1 MTEERVLT
9 FLLQVLLILALA
21 RGAGEF
27 LRRFGYPSLVGEIL
41 AGVLLGPTILG
52 RLSPSLFLALFPND
66 ALQQNMLQT
75 VSFFGLFLLLLS
87 TGLEVDVSAAWRQ
100 RNIALRIGIIGV
112 IVPLVIG
119 FGVAMVLPS
128 EYLVS
133 PSQRILFSLFLGT
146 AVAISAIAVIASAL
160 RDLDLLRTDL
170 GLILVSGFAVNDLLG
185 WMLFTVVL
193 GFMTQDG
200 ATVGSAVIRTVLVS
214 GFAALCLTVGRR
226 MVGHAI
232 GRLRRMPVAQPGA
245 ILSFVC
251 VVGLFSAAVM
261 QRLGVEAVVGF
272 FLAGLMAGESPNL
285 SESHRQNISQMAHA
299 VFVPL
304 FFAGIG
310 LSVDFVAN
318 FSPLLVLVITLTA
331 ILGKFFGAW
340 VATLRSSLSGA
351 DRLSVG
357 IAFTPGGAME
367 IIVGTVAF
375 GYGVITSQIFVA
387 IVVAALVSSV
397 MVGPML
403 AWSIRRRR
411 EVSVLDFLTPEGVLP
426 NLVSTEQVGVLR
438 ELAEATAPRVHTLDA
453 DTLHE
458 ALVRREELGTT
469 GIEKGLA
476 VPHVKVAALPRS
488 VVAFGRSIRGV
499 EWDCCDGLPAHF
511 IFMVLT
517 PAREEDIHV
526 QLLALIARAL
536 GPAEVRERL
545 MTAGSKDAL
554 LEVMRDAFTDID
566 LSKGRPLSCP
576 L

>member
-1 MTEERVLT
+1 MSEGHILI
-9 FLLQVLLILALA
+9 FLIQVLLILALA
-21 RGAGEF
+21 RGAGEL

-41 AGVLLGPTILG
+41 AGVVLGPTILG
-52 RLSPSLFLALFPND
+52 KLSPSLFAALFPD
-66 ALQQNMLQT
+66 DPIQQNMLHT
-75 VSFFGLFLLLLS
+75 ASFLGLFLLLLT

-112 IVPLVIG
+112 VVPLIIG
-119 FGVAMVLPS
+119 FAVAMVLPS
-128 EYLVS
+128 KYLVS
-133 PSQRILFSLFLGT
+133 PANRLIFSLFLGT
-146 AVAISAIAVIASAL
+146 AVAISAIAVIARAL

-193 GFMTQDG
+193 GFATKG
-200 ATVGSAVIRTVLVS
+200 ASTFGSAALRGALVL
-214 GFAALCLTVGRR
+214 GFAVTCLTLGRR
-226 MVGHAI
+226 MVGYAI

-251 VVGLFSAAVM
+251 VVGLFCAAVM

-310 LSVDFVAN
+310 LRVDFVAN
-318 FSPLLVLVITLTA
+318 FTPLLVSVITLTA

-340 VATLRSSLSGA
+340 VATLKSNLSGP

-357 IAFTPGGAME
+357 IAFTPGGAMV
-367 IIVGTVAF
+367 IIVGSVAY
-375 GYGVITSQIFVA
+375 GYGIITAEVFVA
-387 IVVAALVSSV
+387 VVIAALVSSV
-397 MVGPML
+397 AVGPML

-411 EVSVLDFLTPEGVLP
+411 EVSVMDFLATEAVLPDLKSAEQSGVL
-426 NLVSTEQVGVLR
+426 Q
-438 ELAEATAPRVHTLDA
+438 ELAEAVAPRIHTLDA

-458 ALVRREELGTT
+458 ALLRREELETT
-469 GIEKGLA
+469 GVEKGLA
-476 VPHVKVAALPRS
+476 VPHVRVPALPRS
-488 VVAFGRSIRGV
+488 VIAFGRSLRGV

-511 IFMVLT
+511 VFVVLT

-536 GPAEVRERL
+536 GPGEVRERL
-545 MTAGSKDAL
+545 MAADSKEAL
-554 LEVMRDAFTDID
+554 LEAMREAFTDID
-566 LSKGRPLSCP
+566 LAKGRPLSCP
-576 L
+576 I